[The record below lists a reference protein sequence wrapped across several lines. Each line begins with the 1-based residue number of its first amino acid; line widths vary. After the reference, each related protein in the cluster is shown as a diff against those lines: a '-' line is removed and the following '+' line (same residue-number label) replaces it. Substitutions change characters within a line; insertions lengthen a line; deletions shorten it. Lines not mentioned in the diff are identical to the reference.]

1 MLLNNERALKKWLK
15 FEYQNMNK
23 NLVTQQI
30 AIADLLK
37 MDTPKALTRTGEEY
51 RFDAPTLKR
60 FGKTVPQIYH
70 QQLKLPIYFYRDLRV
85 RDSCFIT
92 DEIAVK
98 VLKHTNDLDNMYS
111 FQDDRL
117 WLSRPLAHDIVKKY
131 PTMFQFIV
139 Y

>member
-1 MLLNNERALKKWLK
+1 MLLDNERALKKWLK
-15 FEYQNMNK
+15 FEYQNMNM
-23 NLVTQQI
+23 NLVTQQV

-51 RFDAPTLKR
+51 QFDAPTLKK
-60 FGKTVPQIYH
+60 FSKAVPRVYH
-70 QQLKLPIYFYRDLRV
+70 WQLKLPIYFYRDLRV

-98 VLKHTNDLDNMYS
+98 VLQHTNDLDAMYS
-111 FQDDRL
+111 FQNDRL
-117 WLSRPLAHDIVKKY
+117 WLSRPLAYDIVKKY
-131 PTMFQFIV
+131 PTIFQFIV